1 MQRVYHVRRPRRSRR
16 RTLHRAAVLRNAGLR
31 ATRPLAERAAR
42 ALGACPGPYPRQ
54 YGAGPALGG
63 QMADRIIAFV
73 MAGGQGARLQ
83 PLTAARSKP
92 SVPFGSRYRLVDFVL
107 SNLINSQIRTIYLLV
122 QYKSQSLIEHV
133 RKAWTISPLLSDQ
146 FVTVVPP
153 QMRIGESWFQGTA
166 DAVQQNINLVEEHA
180 PDFVV
185 VFGADHIYR
194 MDIAQM
200 IEMHKNRGAD
210 VSIAALPVPIDDA
223 RSFGVIAAD
232 ADGRI
237 EAFQEKPPNPTP
249 LADDPC
255 SAYASMGNYVFST
268 KVLID
273 ALHDA
278 QEAGETDFGNH
289 VLPRL
294 LASGKR
300 LFAYDF
306 ASNTIPGIQPWEAK
320 VYWRDVGNID
330 AYFNAHKDVLGAEP
344 VFDAFN
350 PKWPIYSSNY
360 QGPAARVLGG
370 RLHNT
375 LLGAATVIH
384 DGAEIKDSII
394 RREAVIEE
402 DVVLDEC
409 IVMDYVR
416 VCRGSRLKRVIID
429 RHNHIEPGSIV
440 GFDVAADQ
448 ARGYTVSAGGVTVI
462 PAGHANIFARTGGGY
477 GGYSE

>member
-1 MQRVYHVRRPRRSRR
+1 MP
-16 RTLHRAAVLRNAGLR
+16 
-31 ATRPLAERAAR
+31 
-42 ALGACPGPYPRQ
+42 
-54 YGAGPALGG
+54 
-63 QMADRIIAFV
+63 DRIIAFV
-73 MAGGQGARLQ
+73 MAGGQGSRLQ

-92 SVPFGSRYRLVDFVL
+92 SVPFGSRYRIVDFVL

-133 RKAWTISPLLSDQ
+133 RKAWTISPLLQDQ

-153 QMRIGESWFQGTA
+153 QMRVGESWFQGTA
-166 DAVQQNINLVEEHA
+166 DAVNQNINLLEEHG

-194 MDIAQM
+194 MDVSQM
-200 IEMHKNRGAD
+200 VDFHKERDAD
-210 VSIAALPVPIDDA
+210 VSIAALPVPLDEA
-223 RSFGVIAAD
+223 KSFGVIAAD
-232 ADGRI
+232 AEGRI
-237 EAFQEKPPNPTP
+237 QGFQEKPAKPQPMP
-249 LADDPC
+249 DDPS

-273 ALHDA
+273 ALQEA
-278 QEAGETDFGNH
+278 QRAGETDFGNH

-294 LASGKR
+294 LAAGQR

-306 ASNTIPGIQPWEAK
+306 ANNVIPGIKPYERR
-320 VYWRDVGNID
+320 VYWRDVGGID

-350 PKWPIYSSNY
+350 PDWPIYSSNY
-360 QGPAARVLGG
+360 QGPVARVLGG
-370 RLHNT
+370 RLENT

-384 DGAEIKDSII
+384 DNTFIRNSII

-402 DVVLDEC
+402 DVELDDC

-429 RHNHIEPGSIV
+429 RHNVIEPDSII
-440 GFDVAADQ
+440 GHDREADSK
-448 ARGYTVSAGGVTVI
+448 RWTVSEGGVTVI
-462 PAGHANIFARTGGGY
+462 PSGLAHIFARSALGFGR
-477 GGYSE
+477 GYSE